1 MTEYERLLE
10 LKKEMQEKKR
20 KRICMFSCL
29 GAAVISLGA
38 VTFLL
43 VTDGFSSNVE
53 EVTEDEAAA
62 EAVITEESALLA
74 VSMNNASEEEYS
86 VAVQYYFNQGDD
98 IKARDLLEEC
108 YETYGNQDAL
118 DMLDDIYI
126 DVAKD
131 TQAVQYMASELETN
145 ARTDGYFAEIFHL
158 FQDELW
164 GCTMAPVAS
173 ATVRNYYLVL
183 ADDSQIYFTVTK
195 DSESSVASQLWQ
207 EIDGNF
213 QYVSFDDNTAQFIE
227 VAMEN
232 PEIGLSSD
240 LISQLKAG
248 DNSFYNGAYT
258 CCTLDAATGGVTLV
272 TATANAGE
280 LNDLVEKSHE
290 GVAAA
295 DVYDLW
301 NSRENYSYTTVKDE
315 REAAES
321 NSSAAASNSASSGAK
336 KKSASSSSSNSN
348 KTSSKTSN
356 STSANSTSSSSTDS
370 TSKSTNTSSGTAATS
385 GNTSSASSSTT
396 TPAAT
401 TGGSSAGSTSGGNTA
416 ASTSPGSSNA
426 GQTSA
431 GASSTGTS
439 GAGTSTG
446 TGSTS
451 SDTGSGT
458 SGTASS
464 GSSGS
469 ASSGDAGASSGGGS
483 AAPSTSG
490 TDTDAGW
497 TSDLL

>member
-145 ARTDGYFAEIFHL
+145 ARTDGYFAEVLHL

-164 GCTMAPVAS
+164 AYTMAPVSS

-183 ADDSQIYFTVTK
+183 SDDSQIYFTVTK

-240 LISQLKAG
+240 LVSQLKAG

-258 CCTLDAATGGVTLV
+258 CYTLDAATGGITLV

-290 GVAAA
+290 GVASA

-321 NSSAAASNSASSGAK
+321 NSSAVASNSASSGTK
-336 KKSASSSSSNSN
+336 KNSASSSSSSSN

-356 STSANSTSSSSTDS
+356 STSASSMDS
-370 TSKSTNTSSGTAATS
+370 TSKSTNTSSGTAVTS

-401 TGGSSAGSTSGGNTA
+401 TGSSSTGSTSGGNAA